1 MTQLGV
7 FARPS
12 WVNAQRRSR
21 WIWDLRRA
29 RRDPA
34 GSSLNALDP
43 LVLTIVRGGGPTS
56 GHHRGGVGELADIG
70 QAWRGP
76 RWCLMGVVGV
86 EVRVRVTAPAKF
98 DSGRRGHHW
107 PGLHRQLVLASA
119 RQSAAVDLSRLPDEF
134 VGLPTGFL
142 VSGVATFVG
151 TLWPTGDVPAALMTM
166 RIIELMF
173 PRDPSAKAQPRPGRS
188 SRRGPGCVT

>member
-1 MTQLGV
+1 MTQFGV

-43 LVLTIVRGGGPTS
+43 LVLTMVRGGGPTS
-56 GHHRGGVGELADIG
+56 GHHPGGVGELADIG

-76 RWCLMGVVGV
+76 R
-86 EVRVRVTAPAKF
+86 
-98 DSGRRGHHW
+98 
-107 PGLHRQLVLASA
+107 
-119 RQSAAVDLSRLPDEF
+119 
-134 VGLPTGFL
+134 
-142 VSGVATFVG
+142 
-151 TLWPTGDVPAALMTM
+151 
-166 RIIELMF
+166 
-173 PRDPSAKAQPRPGRS
+173 
-188 SRRGPGCVT
+188 